1 LRCPIREAGDDMTIK
16 EIGCCGAYCKTCIEE
31 WQKKK
36 YPDERTCLGCK
47 LGYESGERD
56 LSKAKCK
63 IKVCC
68 FRERG
73 LETCADCLDY
83 PCEILDAF
91 WSKKGWK
98 YQQCKKQLEFIRQNG
113 YEEFLAQAENWKGP
127 RGKLKAE

>member
-1 LRCPIREAGDDMTIK
+1 MAFR

-36 YPDERTCLGCK
+36 YPDERTCRGCK

-56 LSKAKCK
+56 ISKAKCK

-68 FRERG
+68 FKEKR
-73 LETCADCLDY
+73 LETCADCPDY
-83 PCEILDAF
+83 PCEILDEF

-98 YQQCKKQLEFIRQNG
+98 YQQQKKQLEFIRQNG
-113 YEEFLAQAENWKGP
+113 YEKFLVQANNWKGP
-127 RGKLKAE
+127 RGKLEAT

>member
-1 LRCPIREAGDDMTIK
+1 MIRDIMTTN